1 MANTGDFHWSLKLER
16 TPKKPDTDTLIKDN
30 ERFYSGRLT
39 FLCEAGKFE
48 SVLETLGNMEELQ
61 MVRRV
66 FVDKMMETIIKIA
79 DIVGNQS
86 E

>member
-16 TPKKPDTDTLIKDN
+16 STPKKSDTLIEDN

>member
-16 TPKKPDTDTLIKDN
+16 STPKKSDTLIEDN
-30 ERFYSGRLT
+30 ERFYSSRLKLICESGR
-39 FLCEAGKFE
+39 FE

-61 MVRRV
+61 MVRKV
-66 FVDKMMETIIKIA
+66 FVDKMMEAIIEIA
-79 DIVGNQS
+79 DIVGYKS